1 MAIRHVSPTRYRDH
15 GSTWCINHRF
25 ARARVATDNKLEL
38 HPVAVRFWSTISTW
52 TNVAVVMCGACAC
65 CMPALTAISIWLQVT
80 RKSVGD
86 NRTDVGV
93 DEQGKDFAVGR
104 ELCPAA
110 CSGCQAVRHADRAIA
125 TLLHGGQSQ
134 DRGFTWHFFIGCVY
148 RSGQRGT
155 RMKRREALTLL
166 GGAAA
171 AWPLAA
177 RAQQPALPVVGFL
190 NSRGPSEDAY
200 VLAAFRQGLKETG
213 YVEGQNVVVEYR
225 FAQNQYDRLPV
236 LAADLVRRD
245 RLRFWQRPGQS
256 RPCRKPQSRNA
267 AKTYASSLGPLLLR
281 NPTTG
286 IAGCCARAAS
296 GHAIAPPRRVMNSR
310 RFIQAPRRPAQAAC
324 LEFGGRAPSQS

>member
-134 DRGFTWHFFIGCVY
+134 DGGFTWHFFIRCVH
-148 RSGQRGT
+148 RSGQ
-155 RMKRREALTLL
+155 
-166 GGAAA
+166 
-171 AWPLAA
+171 
-177 RAQQPALPVVGFL
+177 
-190 NSRGPSEDAY
+190 
-200 VLAAFRQGLKETG
+200 
-213 YVEGQNVVVEYR
+213 
-225 FAQNQYDRLPV
+225 
-236 LAADLVRRD
+236 
-245 RLRFWQRPGQS
+245 
-256 RPCRKPQSRNA
+256 
-267 AKTYASSLGPLLLR
+267 
-281 NPTTG
+281 
-286 IAGCCARAAS
+286 
-296 GHAIAPPRRVMNSR
+296 
-310 RFIQAPRRPAQAAC
+310 
-324 LEFGGRAPSQS
+324 